1 MLSLKQLVIDSAA
14 TLGTPLLVCKAAPTF
29 EYVNGSPTN
38 KRDGTRYT
46 VAAPAAEMATVNIKV
61 SGPQALDMGGK
72 AIVPVEFDS
81 LELYIYYRDGKP
93 MVAGRAKG
101 VHKVDKL

>member
-14 TLGTPLLVCKAAPTF
+14 TLGTPLLLCKAAPTF
-29 EYVNGSPTN
+29 EYVNGAPTN

-46 VAAPAAEMATVNIKV
+46 VAAPAAGMATINIKV
-61 SGPQALDMGGK
+61 PGPQGVEMDGK
-72 AIVPVEFDS
+72 AIIPVEFDS
-81 LELYIYYRDGKP
+81 LEIYIYYRDSKP

-101 VHKVDKL
+101 VHKVDTL

>member
-1 MLSLKQLVIDSAA
+1 MLSLKQLVIDAVA
-14 TLGTPLLVCKAAPTF
+14 TLGSPLLLCKTAATY
-29 EYVNGSPTN
+29 EYTNGVPTN

-46 VAAPAAEMATVNIKV
+46 VAAPAAGMATVNVKV

-72 AIVPVEFDS
+72 AILPVEFDS

-93 MVAGRAKG
+93 MVAGRARG
-101 VHKVDKL
+101 VHKADKL